1 MPLLRVFRVCGQLFR
16 QHCRVVRQSDSRFAK
31 FSWRAGALCGGSVLA
46 SLWGLQHTEINV
58 LPTVH
63 ASTRDSPRLR
73 FNFIADVVEKAR
85 PAVVSI
91 STR

>member
-1 MPLLRVFRVCGQLFR
+1 M
-16 QHCRVVRQSDSRFAK
+16 
-31 FSWRAGALCGGSVLA
+31 LA